1 MSGKA
6 RGCPR
11 EGESSVQPYEC
22 KNMEEACDSAWLL
35 WEATMLAAALDA
47 YRNTNLRRD
56 FPDFGPW
63 AFSSTAEDGR
73 HKKNDLRLF
82 VGLCFRLLSLLGC
95 QLPDIDYDC
104 VEAAIEAIHASV
116 VKIKVVD
123 SLYEVQDLM
132 SPGRQ
137 HCLLIYR
144 LLQMLAKKSRLSFA
158 PSVCTIA
165 LSAPAAP
172 VAAKPVVS
180 RKTEASDAV
189 APGGTAACS
198 EPATA
203 TFSEIK
209 EGEFLQT
216 EERLWMTSDVRPIAS
231 HSTCPGVRWRQ
242 HQRALK
248 SKQAELQCRVRKLKA
263 VLPGLVEQ
271 SRRRIVELKSKVEE
285 VRDAFPDL
293 FPELEDI
300 LRRHAVQRER
310 QQQLQTE
317 IQSLNRVLEASEQR
331 VKETTDSLAA
341 ATSLRVST
349 KPAVSLASVIT
360 GLQAEL
366 KQLEVRAAILRHAS
380 MQAQPDPATEAVED
394 SEEIPTLD

>member
-1 MSGKA
+1 
-6 RGCPR
+6 
-11 EGESSVQPYEC
+11 
-22 KNMEEACDSAWLL
+22 
-35 WEATMLAAALDA
+35 
-47 YRNTNLRRD
+47 
-56 FPDFGPW
+56 
-63 AFSSTAEDGR
+63 
-73 HKKNDLRLF
+73 
-82 VGLCFRLLSLLGC
+82 
-95 QLPDIDYDC
+95 
-104 VEAAIEAIHASV
+104 
-116 VKIKVVD
+116 
-123 SLYEVQDLM
+123 
-132 SPGRQ
+132 
-137 HCLLIYR
+137 
-144 LLQMLAKKSRLSFA
+144 
-158 PSVCTIA
+158 
-165 LSAPAAP
+165 
-172 VAAKPVVS
+172 
-180 RKTEASDAV
+180 
-189 APGGTAACS
+189 
-198 EPATA
+198 
-203 TFSEIK
+203 
-209 EGEFLQT
+209 
-216 EERLWMTSDVRPIAS
+216 MTSDVRPIAS

-248 SKQAELQCRVRKLKA
+248 SKQAELQCQVRKLKA

-285 VRDAFPDL
+285 

>member
-132 SPGRQ
+132 
-137 HCLLIYR
+137 
-144 LLQMLAKKSRLSFA
+144 LAKKSRLSFA

-180 RKTEASDAV
+180 RKT
-189 APGGTAACS
+189 
-198 EPATA
+198 
-203 TFSEIK
+203 IK

-248 SKQAELQCRVRKLKA
+248 SKQAELQCQVRKLKA

-360 GLQAEL
+360 GLQA
-366 KQLEVRAAILRHAS
+366 
-380 MQAQPDPATEAVED
+380 QPDPATEAVED